1 MKLLKNYQV
10 ELAPTLSGHW
20 YNVWQIDKRGRKK
33 FLGTFPSATTILNAY
48 PQSPH
53 LTRWIAEHG
62 WHESQQIKSEAGEQG
77 TKVHAACD
85 LLEEGIELS
94 QTNYSLEEWKKTW
107 MSNVGK
113 NNALFIS
120 ATNKENFEEFKEI
133 VYEAVREIHIT
144 RFPYNKFL
152 YPDYKDAVED

>member
-1 MKLLKNYQV
+1 MVFNKIDAYKPV
-10 ELAPTLSGHW
+10 HLA
-20 YNVWQIDKRGRKK
+20 DD
-33 FLGTFPSATTILNAY
+33 
-48 PQSPH
+48 
-53 LTRWIAEHG
+53 
-62 WHESQQIKSEAGEQG
+62 
-77 TKVHAACD
+77 D
-85 LLEEGIELS
+85 LVTERTS
-94 QTNYSLEEWKKTW
+94 KHYSLEEWKKTW